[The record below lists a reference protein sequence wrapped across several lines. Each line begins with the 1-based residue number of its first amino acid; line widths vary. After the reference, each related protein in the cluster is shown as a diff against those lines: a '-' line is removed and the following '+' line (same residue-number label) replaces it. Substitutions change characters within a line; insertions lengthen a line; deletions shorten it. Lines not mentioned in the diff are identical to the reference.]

1 MSKKTV
7 IITGASSGI
16 GKAIAIRLLENNY
29 HVIGLARNF
38 DKCEITSADFTPL
51 AVDFSNIDALPPFL
65 TELSKQNQNLSAL
78 ICCAGE
84 GRFGSLE
91 EFSYPQ
97 IQSLM
102 ELNFLSQ
109 VFVIKAF
116 ISRLKRQGHGDI
128 IIMGSESALV
138 GGKQGTIYSAS
149 KFALR
154 GMAQSLR
161 DECSRN
167 GVRVTVINPGM
178 VKSPFF
184 NTLDFEPGHH
194 DENFIIPEDIANA
207 VQMVLSSRKET
218 VFDEI
223 NLSPLKKV
231 IHHKPKQS

>member
-1 MSKKTV
+1 
-7 IITGASSGI
+7 
-16 GKAIAIRLLENNY
+16 
-29 HVIGLARNF
+29 
-38 DKCEITSADFTPL
+38 
-51 AVDFSNIDALPPFL
+51 
-65 TELSKQNQNLSAL
+65 
-78 ICCAGE
+78 
-84 GRFGSLE
+84 
-91 EFSYPQ
+91 
-97 IQSLM
+97 
-102 ELNFLSQ
+102 
-109 VFVIKAF
+109 
-116 ISRLKRQGHGDI
+116 
-128 IIMGSESALV
+128 MGSESALV

-184 NTLDFEPGHH
+184 NTLGFEPGHH

-231 IHHKPKQS
+231 IHHKPK